1 MSDRSSLRARV
12 VVGWILWTL
21 GVITLA
27 VFAGAAIAHRKPAW
41 IPVLHLSLVLFTCA
55 ILVIAGIGMI
65 RRGLSPFAP
74 LQRRLADV
82 REGRARRV
90 DGQYPNELQPL
101 VDEVNALLDDREQ
114 RVARAVAR
122 AGDLAH
128 GLKTPLA
135 VLTQEAERAG
145 LAGQAEVGEAIAQ
158 QVSKMRRQIDY
169 HLAQAR
175 AVASGAS
182 PGARASVAAC
192 AESLARTLERLYV
205 ERGLAI
211 DLDVAPDHVVRAAR
225 EDLDEMVGNLLD
237 NACKWAKSRVTLS
250 SARHDAALVITI
262 DDDGPGIAASMRTAV
277 LQRGVR
283 ADEAAPGSGLGLAIV
298 RDLAE
303 LYGGSIALDA
313 SASGGL
319 RARLQLPAG
328 SSPIRHHPSPIEC
341 PDGRVD

>member
-1 MSDRSSLRARV
+1 VSGHSSLRLRV
-12 VVGWILWTL
+12 VVGWMLWTL

-27 VFAGAAIAHRKPAW
+27 VLAGAAIAHRKPAW
-41 IPVLHLSLVLFTCA
+41 IPVLHLSLILFTCV
-55 ILVIAGIGMI
+55 ILVIAGMGMI
-65 RRGLSPFAP
+65 RRGLSTFAP
-74 LQRRLADV
+74 LQRKLADV

-90 DGQYPNELQPL
+90 DGRYPTELQPL

-135 VLTQEAERAG
+135 VLTQEAARAG
-145 LAGQAEVGEAIAQ
+145 SAGQDELSDAIAQ
-158 QVSKMRRQIDY
+158 QVARMRRQIDY

-182 PGARASVAAC
+182 SGARASVAAC

-237 NACKWAKSRVTLS
+237 NGCKWAKSRVTLS
-250 SARHDAALVITI
+250 SAREDAAVVLTV
-262 DDDGPGIAASMRTAV
+262 DDDGPGIAASMRSAV

-283 ADEAAPGSGLGLAIV
+283 ADEAAAGSGLGLAIV

-313 SASGGL
+313 SPAGGL
-319 RARLQLPAG
+319 RARLRLP
-328 SSPIRHHPSPIEC
+328 SMPIGDR
-341 PDGRVD
+341 

>member
-1 MSDRSSLRARV
+1 MSGHSSLRLRV
-12 VVGWILWTL
+12 VVGWILWTI

-27 VFAGAAIAHRKPAW
+27 VLAGAGIAHRKPEW
-41 IPVLHLSLVLFTCA
+41 IPVLHLSLILFTCV

-74 LQRRLADV
+74 LQRKLADV

-90 DGQYPNELQPL
+90 DGRYPTELQPL

-135 VLTQEAERAG
+135 VLTQEAARAG
-145 LAGQAEVGEAIAQ
+145 SAGQGEIGEAIAQ
-158 QVSKMRRQIDY
+158 QVTRMRRQVDY

-175 AVASGAS
+175 AVAST
-182 PGARASVAAC
+182 GARASVAAC

-205 ERGLAI
+205 ERGLTI
-211 DLDVAPDHVVRAAR
+211 DLDVGPDHVVRAAR

-250 SARHDAALVITI
+250 SAREDTAIILTI

-283 ADEAAPGSGLGLAIV
+283 ADEAAAGSGLGLAIV

-313 SASGGL
+313 SPSGGL
-319 RARLQLPAG
+319 RARLRLPAMHIG
-328 SSPIRHHPSPIEC
+328 DR
-341 PDGRVD
+341 

>member
-1 MSDRSSLRARV
+1 MSGRSSLRLRV
-12 VVGWILWTL
+12 VVGWILWTI

-27 VFAGAAIAHRKPAW
+27 VLAGAGIAHRKPAW
-41 IPVLHLSLVLFTCA
+41 IPGLHLSLILFTCV
-55 ILVIAGIGMI
+55 ILVIAGMGMI

-74 LQRRLADV
+74 LQRTLADV

-90 DGQYPNELQPL
+90 DGQYPTELQPL

-135 VLTQEAERAG
+135 VLTQEAARAG
-145 LAGQAEVGEAIAQ
+145 SAGHDELSDAIAQ
-158 QVSKMRRQIDY
+158 QVARMRRQIDY

-182 PGARASVAAC
+182 SGAHASVAAC

-205 ERGLAI
+205 ERSLTV
-211 DLDVAPDHVVRAAR
+211 DLDVEPDHVVRAAR

-250 SARHDAALVITI
+250 SAREDAAIVLTV
-262 DDDGPGIAASMRTAV
+262 DDDGPGIAASMRSAV

-283 ADEAAPGSGLGLAIV
+283 ADEAAAGSGLGLAIV

-313 SASGGL
+313 SPAGGL
-319 RARLQLPAG
+319 RARLQLPAIHIG
-328 SSPIRHHPSPIEC
+328 DR
-341 PDGRVD
+341 

>member
-1 MSDRSSLRARV
+1 MSGRSSLRLRV

-27 VFAGAAIAHRKPAW
+27 VLAGAAIAHRKPAW
-41 IPVLHLSLVLFTCA
+41 IPVLHLSLILFSCV
-55 ILVIAGIGMI
+55 ILVIAGMGMI
-65 RRGLSPFAP
+65 RSGLSPFAP
-74 LQRRLADV
+74 LQRKLADV

-90 DGQYPNELQPL
+90 DGQYPAELQPL

-135 VLTQEAERAG
+135 VLTQEAARAG
-145 LAGQAEVGEAIAQ
+145 SAGQDELGDAIAQ
-158 QVSKMRRQIDY
+158 QVGRMRRQVDY

-182 PGARASVAAC
+182 SGARASVAAC
-192 AESLARTLERLYV
+192 AESLARTLERLHV
-205 ERGLAI
+205 EHSLAI

-237 NACKWAKSRVTLS
+237 NACKWAKSRVRLS
-250 SARHDAALVITI
+250 SAREDAAIVLTI
-262 DDDGPGIAASMRTAV
+262 DDDGPGIAASLRTAV

-303 LYGGSIALDA
+303 LYDGSIALDA
-313 SASGGL
+313 SPSGGL
-319 RARLQLPAG
+319 RARLRLPAG
-328 SSPIRHHPSPIEC
+328 
-341 PDGRVD
+341 

>member
-1 MSDRSSLRARV
+1 MSTSSSLRSRV
-12 VVGWILWTL
+12 VVGWILWTI

-27 VFAGAAIAHRKPAW
+27 VLTGAAIAHRKPAW
-41 IPVLHLSLVLFTCA
+41 IPGLHLSLILFTCA

-65 RRGLSPFAP
+65 RRGLSLFSP
-74 LQRRLADV
+74 LQRQLADV

-90 DGQYPNELQPL
+90 DGQYPTELQPL
-101 VDEVNALLDDREQ
+101 VDELNALLDDRDE

-135 VLTQEAERAG
+135 VLTQEAARAG
-145 LAGQAEVGEAIAQ
+145 SAGQHDFGEAIAQ
-158 QVSKMRRQIDY
+158 QVGRMRRQVDY

-182 PGARASVAAC
+182 SGARASVAES

-211 DLDVAPDHVVRAAR
+211 DLDVAPEHVVRSAR

-237 NACKWAKSRVTLS
+237 NACKWANSRVALS
-250 SARHDAALVITI
+250 SARHDAAIVITI
-262 DDDGPGIAASMRTAV
+262 DDDGPGIAAAMRTVV

-303 LYGGSIALDA
+303 LYGGAIALEA
-313 SASGGL
+313 SPSGGL
-319 RARLQLPAG
+319 RARVQLPAG
-328 SSPIRHHPSPIEC
+328 
-341 PDGRVD
+341 